1 MLPQRVP
8 PLEFVRHAPGSCR
21 RPAVGAKMRLYL
33 LQLILHLATAAKKKS
48 GSAQSLSAALAR
60 GDELRQAGALD
71 EAEAVYAAAAA
82 MQPARAEPRFF
93 LGMTARAGGR
103 TDEAM
108 AQYEAALRLAPQ
120 TAEAHMNLA
129 SVLSTLEERDAEAL
143 LHYEQ
148 ALALREWPDALAAQA
163 EYNSAISLS
172 GVERAEEVVPRC
184 VHQAQ

>member
-1 MLPQRVP
+1 MLRVFA
-8 PLEFVRHAPGSCR
+8 LLLFVQSAAP
-21 RPAVGAKMRLYL
+21 
-33 LQLILHLATAAKKKS
+33 AKKKS
-48 GSAQSLSAALAR
+48 SSASKSSSSTSLSSSLAR

-71 EAEAVYAAAAA
+71 EAEAVYAAAAKLH
-82 MQPARAEPRFF
+82 PTRSEPLFF

-108 AQYEAALRLAPQ
+108 AQYKATLRLAPQ

-129 SVLSTLEERDAEAL
+129 SVLSTLDDRDAEAL

-148 ALALREWPDALAAQA
+148 ALALREWPEKLAAQA